1 MRTLLIDNYDSF
13 TYNLFQLLGEVNGV
27 EPTVVRNDEASWEEL
42 SRLRFDNVVLSPGPG
57 RPERARDFGVCAEA
71 IRRCEL
77 PLLGVCLGHQGL
89 GWVHGGR
96 VVRAPE
102 PLHGRVR
109 AVAHDDSPLFA
120 GIPARFAATRYH
132 SLCLES
138 PLPSELEAIAWA
150 EDGTPMAIAH
160 RTRPQWGVQFHP
172 ESIATEHGAR
182 LLENF
187 RDLTRSSEP
196 RVAFASHSDTNA
208 TRREPGLGS
217 GLSVRCL
224 ERGVDTVQAFLSL
237 YGESE
242 SAFWLDSS
250 RPGEGARFSFMG
262 DASGPLGATVTYDV
276 GKREVRIARA
286 GSGRLTVETR
296 SVTIFEYLEEELE
309 RLRLPSDAP
318 ALADLPFEFDCGF
331 VGYLGYELKADCGS
345 ANTHHSPHPDA
356 ALVFADRLLA
366 FDHEQNHVYLL
377 CLHEKGGEEEANT
390 WLSRTEARLA
400 TLAKRPDAIPVR
412 QAVPATK
419 ARVGTT
425 GEDSD
430 EPPRCC
436 SAESSPVVPRLA
448 QSHDAYLADIATC
461 RRHLLDG
468 ESYEIC
474 LTNSIAV
481 ELGSGPQGPPD
492 PLALYMDLRRVNPA
506 PFAAYLRCGDLA
518 LLSSSPERFLR
529 VDRDG
534 GAEAKP
540 IKGTA
545 ARATDPAEDA
555 RLADRLREDEKSRA
569 ENLMIVDLLRNDL
582 GSVCALGSVEVPVLM
597 EVESYETVHQLVST
611 VRGRLRAG
619 ASPLDAVRACF
630 PPGSMTGAPKRRTL
644 EILDRLEGR
653 ARGPYSGAIGWFGL
667 GGACDLSVT
676 IRTIV
681 LDGGAD
687 PADPAEPRRG
697 TRATIGAGGAIVLGS
712 DPEREWEEMLLK
724 ARAPL
729 RALDPG
735 GDSAWEAA
743 SDPAP
748 ISLDDPRRAA
758 AEPLPA
764 SAPDLTS

>member
-1 MRTLLIDNYDSF
+1 
-13 TYNLFQLLGEVNGV
+13 
-27 EPTVVRNDEASWEEL
+27 
-42 SRLRFDNVVLSPGPG
+42 
-57 RPERARDFGVCAEA
+57 
-71 IRRCEL
+71 
-77 PLLGVCLGHQGL
+77 
-89 GWVHGGR
+89 
-96 VVRAPE
+96 
-102 PLHGRVR
+102 
-109 AVAHDDSPLFA
+109 
-120 GIPARFAATRYH
+120 
-132 SLCLES
+132 
-138 PLPSELEAIAWA
+138 
-150 EDGTPMAIAH
+150 MAIAH

-172 ESIATEHGAR
+172 ESIATEHGAQ

-187 RDLTRSSEP
+187 RDLSRAGDSACDGLG
-196 RVAFASHSDTNA
+196 AFCPDSGRKAPKHLDLRLA
-208 TRREPGLGS
+208 TRR
-217 GLSVRCL
+217 
-224 ERGVDTVQAFLSL
+224 VDAEIDAAQAFAAL

-276 GKREVRIARA
+276 GRREVRIARGAVGGGSDGASEVPA
-286 GSGRLTVETR
+286 GVELR
-296 SVTIFEYLEEELE
+296 SESIFEYLEEELE
-309 RLRLPSDAP
+309 RLRPPADDP

-331 VGYLGYELKADCGS
+331 AGYLGYELKADCG
-345 ANTHHSPHPDA
+345 ADAPHRSPLPDA

-366 FDHEQNHVYLL
+366 FDHEQNHTYLL
-377 CLHEKGGEEEANT
+377 CLHKSGGEEEANT
-390 WLSRTEARLA
+390 WLSRTEARLT
-400 TLAKRPDAIPVR
+400 TLAERPDAISAR
-412 QAVPATK
+412 LAIPATEVPSL
-419 ARVGTT
+419 AR
-425 GEDSD
+425 
-430 EPPRCC
+430 
-436 SAESSPVVPRLA
+436 
-448 QSHDAYLADIATC
+448 SHDAYLADIDLC

-481 ELGSGPQGPPD
+481 ELAAGPQGPPD

-545 ARATDPAEDA
+545 ARAADPAEDA

-582 GSVCALGSVEVPVLM
+582 GSVCAVGSVEVPALM
-597 EVESYETVHQLVST
+597 AVESYETVHQLVST

-619 ASPLDAVRACF
+619 ASALDAVRACF
-630 PPGSMTGAPKRRTL
+630 PPGSMTGAPKLRTL
-644 EILDRLEGR
+644 EILDRLEGACPRALLGRDRLVR
-653 ARGPYSGAIGWFGL
+653 ARRRLRPQ
-667 GGACDLSVT
+667 
-676 IRTIV
+676 RHH
-681 LDGGAD
+681 
-687 PADPAEPRRG
+687 PHHRPRRWRRPRRSRPG
-697 TRATIGAGGAIVLGS
+697 ARATIGAGGAIVLGS
-712 DPEREWEEMLLK
+712 DPEREWEEILLK

-729 RALDPG
+729 RALDPAG
-735 GDSAWEAA
+735 GSAWEAA